1 MTTRHRP
8 PGAAIL
14 LIALGCLLVG
24 IQVLAVSASQE
35 ASTPPRTPEQVYHV
49 ACATCHGP
57 DGKSAPP
64 SRVGFALPLPDFTDC
79 SFATREPDSDWL
91 AVIHDGGPARAFDP
105 LMPAFAE
112 ALSEVDMRKALA
124 HVRTFC
130 ADRAWPRGDLNLPRP
145 LVTEKAFLEDEA
157 VFSSSVVTEGEA
169 SVSNKLVYEK
179 RIGARNQVEIVVP
192 FGFKET
198 DQGTAHGIGDVAIGF
213 KRALFHSL
221 ASGTIVSVT
230 GEAVLPTGD
239 EKDAFGKG
247 YGIFEPFVTFGQIL
261 PADSFVQF
269 QGGIELPTGGDA
281 AQEAFWR
288 TTVGKTFSQRT
299 FGRAWSPMIEV
310 IGFKELEEG
319 QKVNWDLVPQLQV
332 SLSTRQHILANVG
345 VRIPVNERAGRNT
358 QVLFYLLWDWFDGG
372 LFKGW

>member
-1 MTTRHRP
+1 MTTRHQP

-24 IQVLAVSASQE
+24 IQVLAVSASQQ
-35 ASTPPRTPEQVYHV
+35 ASAPPRTPEQVYHA

-57 DGKSAPP
+57 DGKGAPP

-269 QGGIELPTGGDA
+269 QGGIELPTGEDA

-288 TTVGKTFSQRT
+288 TTVGKTFSQGT

>member
-1 MTTRHRP
+1 MTTHHRSWA
-8 PGAAIL
+8 AAIML
-14 LIALGCLLVG
+14 SALACLLVA
-24 IQVLAVSASQE
+24 IQLLAVSASQE
-35 ASTPPRTPEQVYHV
+35 AATPPRRPKQVYQV
-49 ACATCHGP
+49 ACSTCHGA
-57 DGKSAPP
+57 DGKGAPQ

-79 SFATREPDSDWL
+79 NFATREPDSDWL

-124 HVRTFC
+124 HVRSFC
-130 ADRAWPRGDLNLPRP
+130 ADTAWPRGDLNLPRP

-157 VFSSSVVTEGEA
+157 VFSSSVATEGET

-192 FGFKET
+192 FGFRET
-198 DQGTAHGIGDVAIGF
+198 DAGVAHGIGDVAIGF

-221 ASGTIVSVT
+221 ESGTIFSVT

-239 EKDAFGKG
+239 EQDEFGKG
-247 YGIFEPFVTFGQIL
+247 YGIFEPFVTFGQLL
-261 PADSFVQF
+261 PSDSFVQF
-269 QGGIELPTGGDA
+269 QGGIELPTGEDA
-281 AQEAFWR
+281 AKEAFWR
-288 TTVGKTFSQRT
+288 TTVGKTISQRR

-319 QKVNWDLVPQLQV
+319 QKVNWDVVPQLQV

-345 VRIPVNERAGRNT
+345 VRIPVNERDGRGT
-358 QVLFYLLWDWFDGG
+358 QVLFYVLWDWFDGG
-372 LFKGW
+372 LFGGW

>member
-8 PGAAIL
+8 SGVAIM
-14 LIALGCLLVG
+14 LIALACLLVG
-24 IQVLAVSASQE
+24 IQVLAISASQQ
-35 ASTPPRTPEQVYHV
+35 ATSPPRTSEQVYRA
-49 ACATCHGP
+49 ACATCHGA
-57 DGKSAPP
+57 DGKGAPQ

-79 SFATREPDSDWL
+79 SFANREPDSDWY

-112 ALSEVDMRKALA
+112 ALSEVEMRKALA

-130 ADRAWPRGDLNLPRP
+130 ADKAWPRGDLNLPRP

-157 VFSSSVVTEGEA
+157 VFSSSVTTEGEA

-179 RIGARNQVEIVVP
+179 RFGARNQVEFVVP

-221 ASGTIVSVT
+221 ESGTIFSVS
-230 GEAVLPTGD
+230 GETILPTGD
-239 EKDAFGKG
+239 EQDDFGKG
-247 YGIFEPFVTFGQIL
+247 YGIFEPFVTFGQLL
-261 PADSFVQF
+261 PSDSFVQF
-269 QGGIELPTGGDA
+269 QGGIELPIGEDA
-281 AQEAFWR
+281 AKEAFWR
-288 TTVGKTFSQRT
+288 TTVGKTLSQRT

-310 IGFKELEEG
+310 IGFKELEDG

-345 VRIPVNERAGRNT
+345 VRIPVNERDGRQT
-358 QVLFYLLWDWFDGG
+358 QVLFYVLWDWFDGG
-372 LFKGW
+372 LLKGW